1 MNDPDPSPTDDAL
14 VRLGKLTGA
23 GASPGRVVQEVGDL
37 VAAWAEEAGMDAAT
51 AQERIG
57 LLWDSMSKDA
67 ADLEAAISD
76 ADGAG
81 GQDLATAER
90 VLAATQAAVAALAAA
105 HGRL

>member
-1 MNDPDPSPTDDAL
+1 MSTPALSPMDAAL
-14 VRLGKLTGA
+14 ARLGKLTGA
-23 GASPGRVVQEVGDL
+23 GTAPERVMQEVGEL
-37 VAAWAEEAGMDAAT
+37 VAGWAAEAEMDAAT
-51 AQERIG
+51 AQERIE

-67 ADLEAAISD
+67 ADLEEAIND

-81 GQDLATAER
+81 GQDLANAKR